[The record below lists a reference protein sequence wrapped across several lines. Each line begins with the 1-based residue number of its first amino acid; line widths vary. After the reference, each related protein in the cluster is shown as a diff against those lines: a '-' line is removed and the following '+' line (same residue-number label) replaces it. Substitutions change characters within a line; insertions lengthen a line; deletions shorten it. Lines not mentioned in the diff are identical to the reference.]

1 MNSLKDENL
10 KLQNEKLNTNEKD
23 QIIISDNNPINI
35 EDNLYE
41 EIKSKKVNFSEDRR
55 ERAMNRIKRMK
66 EKQKEEREKNKV
78 RKSIKIKN
86 IVKTLEET
94 MKSQKDEE

>member
-1 MNSLKDENL
+1 MLKDENL

-23 QIIISDNNPINI
+23 EIIIGDNNPINI

-41 EIKSKKVNFSEDRR
+41 EIKSKKVNFSEDSR